1 MVILPI
7 SNGEV
12 HILERQ
18 PYALKKKLQTLL
30 QNIEVVLDEKGE
42 KDLKGVDATMVHA
55 ANDAALVTMV
65 SKLII
70 NGQETPVTIE
80 VFDRMDAE
88 DVELIINKIDE
99 IAKNSKIPN
108 A

>member
-1 MVILPI
+1 MVILQI
-7 SNGEV
+7 SNGEA

-18 PYALKKKLQTLL
+18 PYALKKKLQILL
-30 QNIEVVLDEKGE
+30 QSVEVVLDEKGE

-65 SKLII
+65 NKLII
-70 NGQETPVTIE
+70 NGQEIPVTIE
-80 VFDRMDAE
+80 AFDKMDAE

-99 IAKNSKIPN
+99 IAKDSKVPN